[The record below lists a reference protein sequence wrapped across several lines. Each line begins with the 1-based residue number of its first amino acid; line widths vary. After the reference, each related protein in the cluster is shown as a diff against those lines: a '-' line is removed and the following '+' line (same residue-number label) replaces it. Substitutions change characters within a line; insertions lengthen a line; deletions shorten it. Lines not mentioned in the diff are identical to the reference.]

1 MGDQEQTTE
10 MEYASVWT
18 RLGAILIDTLL
29 LLPFYIPIFA
39 ITGMLDEGGEMSPL
53 AGILFFFTFA
63 GIIVFGLWNTI
74 VRMGKTGQSL
84 GRKFLHIAVLT
95 ADGEP
100 IGIGKAA
107 LREIIGR
114 WISGLICYI
123 GYLIAFWDKD
133 RQMLHDKIAS
143 CYVYYVDENFS

>member
-1 MGDQEQTTE
+1 MDYPLGGDPGLTS
-10 MEYASVWT
+10 AN
-18 RLGAILIDTLL
+18 GALRC
-29 LLPFYIPIFA
+29 
-39 ITGMLDEGGEMSPL
+39 S
-53 AGILFFFTFA
+53 
-63 GIIVFGLWNTI
+63 
-74 VRMGKTGQSL
+74 TGQSL

-123 GYLIAFWDKD
+123 GYLMAFWDKD

-143 CYVYYVDENFS
+143 CYVYYVDDNFS